1 MEYNEENLKTILSNI
16 TEFNDIKLSDIP
28 DIDLYMDQVTTL
40 FDMKLKSLKRDEND
54 KIMTKTMVNNYAKG
68 KFFPAVK
75 GKKYNKEQII
85 LLEIIYNL
93 KQSLSLLDIETILTP
108 IMESIH
114 KEDNRFPSVED
125 LYGTFLNIKEIQL
138 KSFHE
143 EFKKLRDIIKEK
155 SEKLEGEDV
164 QLKELILLIFT
175 LTSKANMEKRMAEKL
190 IDNFLKKR
198 QIIKVEIDYK
208 ETKNIRSLYFK
219 L

>member
-125 LYGTFLNIKEIQL
+125 LYGTFFEYKGN
-138 KSFHE
+138 SV
-143 EFKKLRDIIKEK
+143 KKL
-155 SEKLEGEDV
+155 S
-164 QLKELILLIFT
+164 
-175 LTSKANMEKRMAEKL
+175 
-190 IDNFLKKR
+190 
-198 QIIKVEIDYK
+198 
-208 ETKNIRSLYFK
+208 
-219 L
+219 

>member
-1 MEYNEENLKTILSNI
+1 MEYNEENLEIILSNI
-16 TEFNDIKLSDIP
+16 TEFNDIRLSDIP

-93 KQSLSLLDIETILTP
+93 KQSLSLLDIETILIP

-155 SEKLEGEDV
+155 SEKLDGEDV

-175 LTSKANMEKRMAEKL
+175 LISKANMEKRMAEKL
-190 IDNFLKKR
+190 IDNFLK
-198 QIIKVEIDYK
+198 D
-208 ETKNIRSLYFK
+208 NK
-219 L
+219 LLLK